1 MKKTYFWAIM
11 WILTLTFT
19 AICLTQCKAES
30 KCHPEVCM
38 NERDSMIMCVSEFD
52 QVFSIDDTILED
64 EGGEESFNAW
74 ESYIHQD
81 TIDIKTARE
90 LFIPMAANMLFVLK
104 CQEDYY
110 CRDAEIFSGRWT
122 PFLRKYSK

>member
-11 WILTLTFT
+11 WVLTLTFT

-30 KCHPEVCM
+30 RHTTVCM
-38 NERDSMIMCVSEFD
+38 NERDSMIMCVDEFD
-52 QVFSIDDTILED
+52 KVFSLDDTILE
-64 EGGEESFNAW
+64 EPEGEESFNAW
-74 ESYIHQD
+74 ESYIQQD
-81 TIDIKTARE
+81 TIDIETARE

-122 PFLRKYSK
+122 AFLRKYSK